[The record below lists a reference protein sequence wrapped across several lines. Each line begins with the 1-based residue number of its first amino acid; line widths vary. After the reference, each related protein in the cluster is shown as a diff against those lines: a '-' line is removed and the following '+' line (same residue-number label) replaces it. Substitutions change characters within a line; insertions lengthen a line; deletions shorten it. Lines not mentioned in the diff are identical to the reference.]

1 MDFLNHL
8 NPKQLQAVTQTD
20 GAMLIL
26 AGAGSGK
33 TRVITYKIAYL
44 IERKLAKPEE
54 ILALTFTNK
63 AAQEM
68 KERASNLLAAEMKP
82 PLISTFHALGT
93 RLLRMHIDKL
103 KQSRTNNFTI
113 YDEADQVSLLKD
125 CLQELGSDAKSFKLS
140 SLRSKISNIKM
151 NLTQKEDSKSM
162 SSFLP
167 QIKNIIE
174 IYQLY
179 QKKLQHYNALDFD
192 DLLLKTFELLNKV
205 KNIRDY
211 YQEKFLYV
219 LVDEF
224 QDTNQLQY
232 SILKILVDRWKNI
245 CVVGDD
251 DQSIYRWRGANIGN
265 MLNFGKDFPGCK
277 EIKLQQNYRSTKNI
291 LNVANEVIAKNTLR
305 KDKNLW
311 TEREEGERAWVYQI
325 EDEDEEARIVV
336 DKIVA
341 LKREYHLQEIAVL
354 YRTNFQSR
362 PFEQA
367 LQRLHLPYKMVGS
380 IRFFERKEI
389 KDILSYLVL
398 AAEPTDHVSLKRI
411 INVPPRGI
419 GAKTVSKLEEYAE
432 EHNLSLW
439 EAISA
444 DIKGI
449 RLTQSTKGS
458 LRSLQTLIE
467 KLRSKADK
475 LPASRLLRIIIEET
489 DYLAT
494 FSSENEKNQQNRLE
508 NLKELIAAA
517 KNYEEREEGASIQ
530 GFLDQVH
537 LTTDQ
542 DYYNDAP
549 TVSLMTLHC
558 AKGLE
563 FSVVFL
569 VGMVEGLFPH
579 RLCMKDPE
587 LLEEERRLCYVG
599 MTRAKDKLFISTYL
613 RRREYDTYRYCS
625 PSRFLDD
632 IPSHLIERKDI
643 YDTQEVDAASRGEI
657 YESIGN
663 IQNFFEVDEFKTDIK
678 GVADKDA
685 EANGLVEGCQVVHPK
700 YGKGVLFARSGSGD
714 SAKVSVYFPQ
724 VGKKKFLLK
733 YAPLKKA

>member
-68 KERASNLLAAEMKP
+68 KERASNLLAGEMKP
-82 PLISTFHALGT
+82 PWISTFHAFGV

-113 YDEADQVSLLKD
+113 YNEADQVSLLKD

-140 SLRSKISNIKM
+140 SLRSKISNIKR
-151 NLTQKEDSKSM
+151 NLMQKEDSKSM

-167 QIKNIIE
+167 HDEKTME
-174 IYQLY
+174 IFQLY
-179 QKKLQHYNALDFD
+179 QEKLQHYNALDFD

-211 YQEKFLYV
+211 YQEKFHYV

-224 QDTNQLQY
+224 QDTNKLQY
-232 SILKILVDRWKNI
+232 AILKILVDRWKNI

-251 DQSIYRWRGANIGN
+251 DQSIYRWRGAYIGN
-265 MLNFGKDFPGCK
+265 MFNFGKDFPGCK

-291 LNVANEVIAKNTLR
+291 LHIANEVIAKNTLR

-311 TEREEGERAWVYQI
+311 TEREEGERAWIYQT

-389 KDILSYLVL
+389 KDILSYLNLVV
-398 AAEPTDHVSLKRI
+398 EPADHISLKRI

-432 EHNLSLW
+432 EHNFSLW

-449 RLTQSTKGS
+449 RLTQNTKDS

-489 DYLAT
+489 DYLTT

-537 LTTDQ
+537 LTTDH
-542 DYYNDAP
+542 DYYNDASSI
-549 TVSLMTLHC
+549 SLMTLHC

-563 FSVVFL
+563 FSAVFL

-613 RRREYDTYRYCS
+613 RRREYDTYRYCT

-643 YDTQEVDAASRGEI
+643 YDTQEADAASRGEI
-657 YESIGN
+657 YESIDN

-685 EANGLVEGCQVVHPK
+685 EANGLAEGCQVVHPK